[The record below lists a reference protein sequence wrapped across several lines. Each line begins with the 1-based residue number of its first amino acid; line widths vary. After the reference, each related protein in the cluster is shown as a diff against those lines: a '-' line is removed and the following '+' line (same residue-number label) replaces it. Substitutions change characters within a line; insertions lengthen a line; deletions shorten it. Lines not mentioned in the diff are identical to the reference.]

1 MKNKNESET
10 SEESSNSSYD
20 PDYDGPLSD
29 LDNIKVKSH
38 GFLAP

>member
-20 PDYDGPLSD
+20 PDYYGPLSD
-29 LDNIKVKSH
+29 LDNIRVKSH
-38 GFLAP
+38 GFLSP